1 MGDEFREVTEDVKED
16 FTPTEELEEA
26 EVEEIPEDT
35 EEEISEETS
44 EMEEDFTPE
53 ERLQEAEEEE
63 IQEDTEEENT

>member
-35 EEEISEETS
+35 EEEVSEEVS
-44 EMEEDFTPE
+44 EMEEDFT
-53 ERLQEAEEEE
+53 QT
-63 IQEDTEEENT
+63 IM